1 MEGQPLVQ
9 LCRLY
14 DATITSLWR
23 IVTFR
28 TVHTDTVVRIR
39 ESRVTLFDEVLL
51 VLVLDRITTL
61 RAWILHGIIGVK
73 RREIWVGLVVN
84 GWRATIRGAVR
95 VRT

>member
-1 MEGQPLVQ
+1 M
-9 LCRLY
+9 
-14 DATITSLWR
+14 
-23 IVTFR
+23 
-28 TVHTDTVVRIR
+28 
-39 ESRVTLFDEVLL
+39 TLFDEVLL